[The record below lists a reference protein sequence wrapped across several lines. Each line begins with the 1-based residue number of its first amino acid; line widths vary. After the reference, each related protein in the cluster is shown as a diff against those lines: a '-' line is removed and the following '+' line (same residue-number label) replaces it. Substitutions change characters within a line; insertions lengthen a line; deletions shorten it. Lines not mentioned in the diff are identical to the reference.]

1 MPTDVISPH
10 KVFKQSFDLRLSVL
24 HGFENKNITL
34 IGSLVNSRNE
44 IKKEKK
50 DTLVFMGGS
59 ITSMYGYRTM
69 LKNFWNKYFPLY
81 PFTYGFASKSNFQIA
96 GKMKDGVSLF
106 QK

>member
-1 MPTDVISPH
+1 MLSSHTVL
-10 KVFKQSFDLRLSVL
+10 KQSFDLRL
-24 HGFENKNITL
+24 FRCPRFRKENITL

-44 IKKEKK
+44 IKNEKRA
-50 DTLVFMGGS
+50 TLVFMGGL
-59 ITSMYGYRTM
+59 ITAMDGYRTI

-81 PFTYGFASKSNFQIA
+81 PFTYGFAGKSNFQIV

>member
-1 MPTDVISPH
+1 MLSSHT
-10 KVFKQSFDLRLSVL
+10 VFKQSFDLRLFRSPR
-24 HGFENKNITL
+24 FRKENITL

-59 ITSMYGYRTM
+59 ITPMDGYRTM

-81 PFTYGFASKSNFQIA
+81 PFTYGFAGKSNFQIV